1 VEVIV
6 VVRVWLEVAVTATG
20 VMLVVVVMATR
31 QCIYMYLQSVQCNSM
46 NPI

>member
-6 VVRVWLEVAVTATG
+6 VVRVWLEVAVTATK
-20 VMLVVVVMATR
+20 VMLVVVVMATG
-31 QCIYMYLQSVQCNSM
+31 QCINTYLQSVQCNSM